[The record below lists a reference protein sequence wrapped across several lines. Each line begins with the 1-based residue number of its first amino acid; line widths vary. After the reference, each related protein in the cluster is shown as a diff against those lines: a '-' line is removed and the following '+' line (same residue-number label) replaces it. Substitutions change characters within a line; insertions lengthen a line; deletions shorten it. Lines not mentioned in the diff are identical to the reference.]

1 MVEITLVERDGIA
14 MVLKRER
21 EREETKRAHV
31 AWMETRSLL
40 GVQLALAGA
49 YRTIVDSFAR

>member
-1 MVEITLVERDGIA
+1 MERDRIA